1 MYGIFGSDTEKDRM
15 KLIDQGIAR
24 GAQSFRQKTG
34 VTDEQLSMNIQDIIG
49 KTLVRTQQEGR
60 GAEEIRRGGQATQRR
75 VRQRGGS
82 DEQIRQAKISTDRA
96 AGLAAEQFQERQLA
110 ATRNLLGNLLSNQT
124 GLELGTARLMA
135 ANQEIKQD
143 KGKSGF
149 LSQLL
154 GDIF

>member
-1 MYGIFGSDTEKDRM
+1 MYGIFGSDTERQRM
-15 KLIDQGIAR
+15 NLIDQGIAR

-49 KTLVRTQQEGR
+49 KTLARTQSEGK

-82 DEQIRQAKISTDRA
+82 DEQIRQSKISTDRA
-96 AGLAAEQFQERQLA
+96 AGLAAEQFQERQLL

-135 ANQEIKQD
+135 ANQEIQQD
-143 KGKSGF
+143 AGKSGF
-149 LSQLL
+149 LSKIL